1 MTEQAENQAEANTT
15 AARDSLRILPLSLVP
30 LETAHL
36 RSACLIKNVYLESV
50 VEFFRDEAAGSG
62 QVPPDELS
70 DYLGWPSDEIHPDL
84 KKLLALARLNSFDV
98 YSLRIELRRMGIPV
112 NDYSQLCL
120 SEKKSRE
127 LAGYMKSFTGPLIQ
141 QVFGAANPDIQDFDQ
156 LVGMFRSPN
165 KEEALR
171 NLKMLA
177 DKLQIDLVE
186 VPLFLEDYGDTF
198 LSLAYFKQCLDDV
211 VPKVME
217 FLEAVPPLTKN
228 HQLQNT
234 HGFVQTCDRID
245 AGLNAIITS
254 ITGRFESFDQ
264 HSKDMWAN
272 ISAESFRNVRRMIT
286 EHHSTVGGVLC
297 GLSVKMDAWEERF
310 GEMPA
315 DAAMV
320 RKAEFVMGEMSRGL
334 EKIERVEESA
344 PGVAAAAIA
353 RLQKPKPEP
362 GAESEDGEAEGTDGA
377 EESTA
382 AA

>member
-1 MTEQAENQAEANTT
+1 MSEDDPGKVEVNQR

-36 RSACLIKNVYLESV
+36 KSACLIKNVYLESV
-50 VEFFRDEAAGSG
+50 VEFFRDEATGSG
-62 QVPPDELS
+62 QVPPDELPE
-70 DYLGWPSDEIHPDL
+70 YLGWPSDEVHPDL
-84 KKLLALARLNSFDV
+84 KTLLALSRLNSFDV
-98 YSLRIELRRMGIPV
+98 YSLRIELRRLGIPV

-120 SEKKSRE
+120 SDNKSRE

-141 QVFGAANPDIQDFDQ
+141 QVFGAANPDVQDFDQ
-156 LVGMFRSPN
+156 LVSMFRSPN
-165 KEEALR
+165 REEALR

-177 DKLQIDLVE
+177 DKLQVDLLE
-186 VPLFLEDYGDTF
+186 VPRFLEDYGDTF

-217 FLEAVPPLTKN
+217 FLEAIPPLTKN
-228 HQLQNT
+228 HQLQGT
-234 HGFVQTCDRID
+234 HGFVQTCERID
-245 AGLNAIITS
+245 RGLNAIITS

-264 HSKDMWAN
+264 HSKDMWSN
-272 ISAESFRNVRRMIT
+272 ISAESFRSVRHMIT
-286 EHHSTVGGVLC
+286 EHHATVGGVLC

-310 GEMPA
+310 GELPA
-315 DAAMV
+315 DAAFV
-320 RKAEFVMGEMSRGL
+320 RKAEFVMGEMRRGL

-353 RLQKPKPEP
+353 RLQAPKPEG
-362 GAESEDGEAEGTDGA
+362 GAAEGEAQ
-377 EESTA
+377 ESTA